1 MFDDL
6 ILAIGTARFDKLLFE
21 TMRSELAARQVVVH
35 RYVSG
40 ADIRPIA
47 VEEHEG
53 YSQVRGLVDSYVRT
67 LNARDPFRPLLIPS
81 PCRETQIVHI
91 SADEIDDLDYRR
103 RLFIFPGIVGKL
115 SIIVRTPNQ
124 AISISAYRGCQ
135 GGCFSGRDQERLQP
149 HVSTLAAI
157 VERHCS
163 MLVDRIER
171 PNVGEITEAFLS
183 LNGRKRLSVREAA
196 VCARIVIGHT
206 NESISLDLG
215 ISFHSVTTYRRRA
228 YEKLGITSQN
238 QLFQALLRAPSGIS
252 APQLAH

>member
-1 MFDDL
+1 VFDDL
-6 ILAIGTARFDKLLFE
+6 ILAIGTSRFDKLLFE
-21 TMRSELAARQVVVH
+21 TMRNELGARQVVVH

-40 ADIRPIA
+40 ADVRPIA

-53 YSQVRGLVDSYVRT
+53 YSQVRSLVHSYVRT
-67 LNARDPFRPLLIPS
+67 LNGRDPFRPLLTPS
-81 PCRETQIVHI
+81 SCRETQIVRI
-91 SADEIDDLDYRR
+91 AADEIDDLDYRR
-103 RLFIFPGIVGKL
+103 RLFVLPGIAGKL
-115 SIIVRTPNQ
+115 SIIVRMPNQ

-163 MLVDRIER
+163 LPVDRVER
-171 PNVGEITEAFLS
+171 PNVEEITEAFLS
-183 LNGRKRLSVREAA
+183 LNRRKRLSMREAA

-206 NESISLDLG
+206 NESISLDLD

-228 YEKLGITSQN
+228 YEKLGVTSQSE
-238 QLFQALLRAPSGIS
+238 LFQALLCAPSGIS
-252 APQLAH
+252 APQLTH